1 MSREVTDAD
10 GIAWTCIQAFS
21 GLGNDPEKMAAARVD
36 GHRDL
41 YDVVCTPSGGAK
53 SVRIQLP
60 GGWDTSVSD
69 QNLVEAIRAQLAV
82 EQGG

>member
-69 QNLVEAIRAQLAV
+69 QNLVEAIRAQLAA